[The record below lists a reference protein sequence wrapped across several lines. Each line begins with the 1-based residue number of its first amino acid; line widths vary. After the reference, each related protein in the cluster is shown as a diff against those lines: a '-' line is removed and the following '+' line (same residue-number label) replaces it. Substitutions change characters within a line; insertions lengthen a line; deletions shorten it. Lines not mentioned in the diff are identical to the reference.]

1 MGQWNEERDII
12 LAGATARDTDLKYVL
27 TKTPLA
33 EDTFFDIPRMRPYYS
48 IKHLSYGTRI
58 YVDYVTSFS
67 NCKSPIH
74 AARVYCSILRH
85 LKNKLG
91 NAAAYVGVQD
101 NLSDDIGHVTASH
114 VTFKVVIAVRGPGVY
129 QPPPSYAPEHART
142 AATFRRLYGVHD
154 TYRTGNSVTTPTN
167 TVTTSPATTNTTS
180 VQTVDAKDVVTP
192 PTAEPVETKSL
203 DTEIPDESG
212 TRVDYLKSL
221 RNNMRKSL
229 EAGKKVDDD
238 FKADSQS
245 TGTGTSTSTGTGTDT
260 TTVGRWSNILRKDR
274 GADEVARTKDLGQT
288 NLVAV
293 YGSLR
298 RGYHNHHLLT
308 GSKIEGSG
316 RIKGV
321 IFPLGSTVP
330 GAYFPQA
337 GDNLGGQFDQ
347 ALINQG
353 VEVEL
358 YSVPYSMMYDLDTL
372 EGYTGNE
379 ASSSYVRVARPV
391 EKANGEVV
399 FAFVYE
405 YNGRMGHN
413 KPIKSGDWADYAD
426 KGRSSFRY
434 PRGR

>member
-12 LAGATARDTDLKYVL
+12 LAGLTAKDTDLKYVL
-27 TKTPLA
+27 TKTPMA

-58 YVDYVTSFS
+58 YVDYVTSFA

-85 LKNKLG
+85 IKNKLG
-91 NAAAYVGVQD
+91 NASSYVGVQD

-114 VTFKVVIAVRGPGVY
+114 VTFKVVVAIRGPGVY
-129 QPPPSYAPEHART
+129 QAPPSYAPEHARC

-154 TYRTGNSVTTPTN
+154 PYISGNSVTTPQNTA
-167 TVTTSPATTNTTS
+167 TVTTPATTTNTATTNTTS
-180 VQTVDAKDVVTP
+180 VQTVDAKDAVTP
-192 PTAEPVETKSL
+192 AADTSAETKVL
-203 DTEIPDESG
+203 DTEVPEESG
-212 TRVDYLKSL
+212 NRVDYLKSL
-221 RNNMRKSL
+221 RDNMRKSL
-229 EAGKKVDDD
+229 EAGKKPEDD
-238 FKADSQS
+238 FKSETQSTSKS
-245 TGTGTSTSTGTGTDT
+245 TGT
-260 TTVGRWSNILRKDR
+260 TVERWQNLLGKER

-298 RGYHNHHLLT
+298 QGYHNHHLLT
-308 GSKIEGSG
+308 GAKVEGKG

-321 IFPLGSTVP
+321 IFPLGPTVP

-337 GDNLGGQFDQ
+337 GDNLGGQFDR

-358 YSVPYSMMYDLDTL
+358 YTVPYSMMYDLDTL

-391 EKANGEVV
+391 SKANGDVV

-405 YNGRMGHN
+405 YNGRMGHH
-413 KPIKSGDWADYAD
+413 KPIESGDWADYAS

-434 PRGR
+434 PQR